1 MIKKIYYNSLLLIVL
16 FSLFLSLLSPSLV
29 LAQENDLNSAMPA
42 DDAGIFVPDPLP
54 AGSQEEEKT
63 RDLSYGEVM
72 RKLAQWR
79 ENNGQVNEHEL
90 TEELQALI
98 VSEGKKLDE
107 AAVADKKK
115 EKYLNFLQSRLA

>member
-16 FSLFLSLLSPSLV
+16 FSLFFFLLSPSLV

-72 RKLAQWR
+72 RKLAFVHQDFWGVKTGDV
-79 ENNGQVNEHEL
+79 NN
-90 TEELQALI
+90 
-98 VSEGKKLDE
+98 SWK
-107 AAVADKKK
+107 
-115 EKYLNFLQSRLA
+115 